1 MEAVSQVV
9 ASKADSQEA
18 SISEVVAMVRV
29 VSLAEASISEVVAM
43 VRVASQV
50 VASQVVASL
59 EAAISVL
66 NSDLDKLCVLSV
78 LSLVFRC
85 FVYCL
90 LYYLVVPF
98 ISPSTVCVGLMVLNP
113 HLSDI
118 FYFLCLFYLFLY
130 TDSFHF

>member
-29 VSLAEASISEVVAM
+29 VSQA
-43 VRVASQV
+43 VASQA

-85 FVYCL
+85 FVYCR
-90 LYYLVVPF
+90 LYYLAVPF
-98 ISPSTVCVGLMVLNP
+98 ISPSTVCVG
-113 HLSDI
+113 
-118 FYFLCLFYLFLY
+118 
-130 TDSFHF
+130 